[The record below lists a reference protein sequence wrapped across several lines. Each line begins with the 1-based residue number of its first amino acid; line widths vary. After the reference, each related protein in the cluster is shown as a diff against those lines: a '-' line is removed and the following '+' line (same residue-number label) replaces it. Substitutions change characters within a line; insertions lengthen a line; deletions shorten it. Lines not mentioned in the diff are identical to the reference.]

1 MPGTIAA
8 VAAFKADQRARRKT
22 PTASKQSSKQ
32 AKVPERLFHFDVAS
46 PPAASAPLPSP
57 SASSPSP
64 AEPQKQSG
72 TASAWPF
79 PLVLPGSQSSAEL
92 APSVTAGEPQGL
104 GYEYGPEVYIDRADY
119 WEDATPS
126 NPSFTPKPLA
136 SRKKSKKKSSKKSKL
151 SPTNGYQASQPK
163 AGEKRVQVKY
173 SAQRKQWTNNTKEY
187 LPDGGVRRIQITYH
201 MSVEVEEEHPVDK
214 DGNLVADADKDT
226 SPNVRPRPGE
236 TNIDINWSSEDESDD
251 TSDSSDS
258 DDSDEPEKGKK
269 KKTAGGKKKEHMVE
283 CPKHP
288 DHAALH
294 KKEKA
299 KSSGESP
306 ATKQK
311 KKGST

>member
-1 MPGTIAA
+1 MPNKLAIITP
-8 VAAFKADQRARRKT
+8 DQRARRKT
-22 PTASKQSSKQ
+22 PTASKQSFKQ
-32 AKVPERLFHFDVAS
+32 AKVPERLFHFDVT
-46 PPAASAPLPSP
+46 PPQAASAPLPSA
-57 SASSPSP
+57 SAPSP
-64 AEPQKQSG
+64 PSAEPQQQSG

-79 PLVLPGSQSSAEL
+79 PLVLPGSQSSADP

-151 SPTNGYQASQPK
+151 CPTNGYQGSQAK
-163 AGEKRVQVKY
+163 DGDKRVQVKY

-187 LPDGGVRRIQITYH
+187 LSDGGVRRIQITYH

-214 DGNLVADADKDT
+214 DGNLIADTDKDT

-236 TNIDINWSSEDESDD
+236 TNIDMNWSSEDESDGS
-251 TSDSSDS
+251 SDSSDS
-258 DDSDEPEKGKK
+258 DDSDEQEKGNKK
-269 KKTAGGKKKEHMVE
+269 SVSGKGKEHKVQ

-288 DHAALH
+288 GHAALH
-294 KKEKA
+294 KKKEA
-299 KSSGESP
+299 KSSSESP